1 MRLRHDLCWVRLGV
15 NSKHHLYACQFIVLG
30 SAREVQCKGWS
41 IFILLLSRGYLA
53 SRKVAESVAHESWL
67 SKQQCDTCTARQT
80 LPNCIHDLISTWR
93 TYKCT
98 SRNDSYRRHN
108 IETINRI
115 KFLRKYLDL
124 EFIVEHLYRVS
135 SAPRTSVS
143 CAES

>member
-1 MRLRHDLCWVRLGV
+1 MPASALCWDRREKYNVRDGR
-15 NSKHHLYACQFIVLG
+15 SLYCYCHG
-30 SAREVQCKGWS
+30 DT
-41 IFILLLSRGYLA
+41 
-53 SRKVAESVAHESWL
+53 RKVTESVAHESWL
-67 SKQQCDTCTARQT
+67 SKQQCETCTARQTARQT

-135 SAPRTSVS
+135 SVPRTSVS